1 MSTSDGVNEVS
12 GVAPTSAPGAPYESV
27 VVATPAMKPPRG
39 RGRIIV
45 GAIVFVVIVALS
57 FVLKPKDPESYSL
70 KASVATTQNV
80 ERLRFEVDDLAFGG
94 DTRQTITGVIDVD
107 AGLMQIELSG
117 SAGSAQTAY
126 ADLNAHVMYMAG
138 ESNGQS
144 LPSGKTW
151 VRFGVSDGTSPDT
164 NRVFDGVAL
173 AGQATNIEDLGRE
186 TILDGVTAAHFR
198 FDVNT
203 DNALMAAA
211 GAVRSQMGDAAAL
224 PDVLKIDVWIDA
236 QNFMRQLSFTLPL
249 AARDVTFSERFTEIN
264 PAVEIV
270 LPTAEQ
276 TIDISE
282 LSGN

>member
-1 MSTSDGVNEVS
+1 MSTSDNANDVS
-12 GVAPTSAPGAPYESV
+12 GAAHTSAPGAPYESV

-39 RGRIIV
+39 RGRIIAGGV
-45 GAIVFVVIVALS
+45 VFAVIVALS
-57 FVLKPKDPESYSL
+57 FVLKPKDPESFSL

-107 AGLMQIELSG
+107 AGLM
-117 SAGSAQTAY
+117 AY

-211 GAVRSQMGDAAAL
+211 GAVRSQIGDAAAL
-224 PDVLKIDVWIDA
+224 PDVLKIDVWVDA

-249 AARDVTFSERFTEIN
+249 ADRDVTFSERFTEIN

>member
-12 GVAPTSAPGAPYESV
+12 GVAPTSASGAPYESV
-27 VVATPAMKPPRG
+27 VVSTPAMKPPRG

-57 FVLKPKDPESYSL
+57 FVLKPKDPETFSL

-94 DTRQTITGVIDVD
+94 DTRQTITGIIDVD

-117 SAGSAQTAY
+117 SAGSTQTAY

-224 PDVLKIDVWIDA
+224 PDVLKIDVWVDA

-249 AARDVTFSERFTEIN
+249 ADRDVTFSERFTEIN
-264 PAVEIV
+264 PAVEIT